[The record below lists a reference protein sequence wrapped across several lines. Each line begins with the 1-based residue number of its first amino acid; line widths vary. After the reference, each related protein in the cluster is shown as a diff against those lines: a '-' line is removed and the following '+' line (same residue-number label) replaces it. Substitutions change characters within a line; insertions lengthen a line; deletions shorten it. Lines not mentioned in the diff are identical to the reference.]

1 MSQQAADPQHDEAV
15 PDERAL
21 QPTKRGLPANRVSR
35 LPAVVARALPM
46 LTRSAGAVAAGL
58 AAEFALRALSG
69 RALKGIAASAGRT
82 VASRTVAV
90 PAPVRRVTTR
100 RVVTEILIIERRRRR
115 V

>member
-15 PDERAL
+15 PEERAL
-21 QPTKRGLPANRVSR
+21 QPTKPALPANRVSR

-58 AAEFALRALSG
+58 AAEYALRALSG
-69 RALKGIAASAGRT
+69 RALKGIASSVGRT
-82 VASRTVAV
+82 VTVRTV
-90 PAPVRRVTTR
+90 PAPARRVTTR